1 MLSLKIWDNILL
13 ILLIFGNFELIVH
26 VTFKMIETTVA
37 WLLSDNSR
45 GNIHPLTLQSIE
57 AIHYAEIGTLGSLR
71 TD

>member
-1 MLSLKIWDNILL
+1 MDIRDNILS
-13 ILLIFGNFELIVH
+13 ILLKFGNFKLTVH

-37 WLLSDNSR
+37 WVLSDNSR

-57 AIHYAEIGTLGSLR
+57 AIHYAEIGPLGSLR